1 MSASPNFD
9 DFPQFEVRERIGESL
24 PPHLR
29 AAYYR
34 ELVHCRSLPEND
46 EMLRIIRILQI
57 LTFLIHE
64 APNRIVTERERFDQ
78 LLTPALN
85 ALEKTGQ
92 SNREYQAQLD
102 QRLAYLPKEIA
113 ELIQPKAIAEAIN
126 ESLHQQ
132 FVKSTIPETAQL
144 LGIVAKENKRVS
156 AEFSDAANRLENA
169 YNGSAKNAER
179 TIADIER
186 ATARLSKEY
195 RWAVLST
202 CGLTAAAS
210 FVLGMLVYWWVFTA
224 PVRVEQIAPPQ
235 LQAAP
240 AAIKPPDQPKNRR

>member
-1 MSASPNFD
+1 VSTASEFD
-9 DFPQFEVRERIGESL
+9 DFPQLEVRERIGESL
-24 PPHLR
+24 PPDLR

-46 EMLRIIRILQI
+46 EMLRIIRVLQI
-57 LTFLIHE
+57 LTFLIHQ
-64 APNRIVTERERFDQ
+64 APERIVTERERFERF
-78 LLTPALN
+78 LTPAVD

-102 QRLAYLPKEIA
+102 QRLAHLPQEIA
-113 ELIQPKAIAEAIN
+113 DLIQPKVIADALN

-132 FVKSTIPETAQL
+132 FVQSTIPETARL
-144 LGIVAKENKRVS
+144 LEIVAKENKRVS
-156 AEFSDAANRLENA
+156 AEFANAASLLENA
-169 YNGSAKNAER
+169 YNGSARQAER
-179 TIADIER
+179 TIANIEQA
-186 ATARLSKEY
+186 ATRLSKEY

-224 PVRVEQIAPPQ
+224 PVRVEPVGPPQ
-235 LQAAP
+235 VHSAP
-240 AAIKPPDQPKNRR
+240 AAVRPADQPKSRR

>member
-1 MSASPNFD
+1 MSTASEFD
-9 DFPQFEVRERIGESL
+9 DFPQLDESL

-57 LTFLIHE
+57 LTFLIHQ
-64 APNRIVTERERFDQ
+64 APERIVEERERFEQ
-78 LLTPALN
+78 FLTPAID

-102 QRLAYLPKEIA
+102 QRLAQLPQQIA
-113 ELIQPKAIAEAIN
+113 ELIQPKAIADAIN

-132 FVKSTIPETAQL
+132 FIQSTIPETARL
-144 LGIVAKENKRVS
+144 LGIIAKENKRVS
-156 AEFSDAANRLENA
+156 AEFANAASQLENA
-169 YNGSAKNAER
+169 YNGSARNAER
-179 TIADIER
+179 TIANMER
-186 ATARLSKEY
+186 AATRLSQEY

-202 CGLTAAAS
+202 CGLAAAAS
-210 FVLGMLVYWWVFTA
+210 FVVGMLVYWWVFTS
-224 PVRVEQIAPPQ
+224 PPRVEQNVPPQ
-235 LQAAP
+235 VQSAP
-240 AAIKPPDQPKNRR
+240 AAIRPADQPKSRR

>member
-1 MSASPNFD
+1 VSTASEFD
-9 DFPQFEVRERIGESL
+9 DFPQLEVRERIGESL

-46 EMLRIIRILQI
+46 EMLRVIRILQI
-57 LTFLIHE
+57 LTFLIHQ
-64 APNRIVTERERFDQ
+64 APERIVEERKRFEQ
-78 LLTPALN
+78 FLAPAID

-92 SNREYQAQLD
+92 SNREYQTQLD
-102 QRLAYLPKEIA
+102 QRLAQLPKDIA

-144 LGIVAKENKRVS
+144 LGIIAKENKRVS
-156 AEFSDAANRLENA
+156 AEFSNATGQLENA
-169 YNGSAKNAER
+169 YNGSVRNAER
-179 TIADIER
+179 TIANIER
-186 ATARLSKEY
+186 AETHLSQEY

-202 CGLTAAAS
+202 CGLTALAS

-224 PVRVEQIAPPQ
+224 PVRVELVSPPQ
-235 LQAAP
+235 VESAP
-240 AAIKPPDQPKNRR
+240 ADIKPAHQPKNRR

>member
-1 MSASPNFD
+1 MSTASEFD
-9 DFPQFEVRERIGESL
+9 DLPQLEVRERIGESL

-46 EMLRIIRILQI
+46 EMLRIIRVLQI
-57 LTFLIHE
+57 LTFLIHQ
-64 APNRIVTERERFDQ
+64 APERIVTERERFERF
-78 LLTPALN
+78 LTPAVE

-102 QRLAYLPKEIA
+102 QRLAQLPQEIA
-113 ELIQPKAIAEAIN
+113 ELIQPKAIADALN

-132 FVKSTIPETAQL
+132 FVQSTIPETARL

-156 AEFSDAANRLENA
+156 AEFANAASQLENA
-169 YNGSAKNAER
+169 YNGSARDAER
-179 TIADIER
+179 TIANIEQA
-186 ATARLSKEY
+186 ATRLSKEY

-224 PVRVEQIAPPQ
+224 PVRVEQVTSPQVQSAPV
-235 LQAAP
+235 AIRP
-240 AAIKPPDQPKNRR
+240 ADQPKNRR

>member
-1 MSASPNFD
+1 MSAAPDFD
-9 DFPQFEVRERIGESL
+9 DFPQLEVRERIGESL

-64 APNRIVTERERFDQ
+64 APNRIVTERERFEQ

-102 QRLAYLPKEIA
+102 QRLAQLPQDIA

-156 AEFSDAANRLENA
+156 AEFSDAASRLENA

-179 TIADIER
+179 TIANIER
-186 ATARLSKEY
+186 AAARLSTEY

-210 FVLGMLVYWWVFTA
+210 FVLGMLVYWWVFSA
-224 PVRVEQIAPPQ
+224 PVRVEQVASPQ
-235 LQAAP
+235 VQAAP
-240 AAIKPPDQPKNRR
+240 AAIKPPEQPKKRR